1 MLDQKGKPIEDRVY
15 NVSDYDRN
23 IVIKN
28 RTRLVAETITKFME
42 ETDSMQKAIIFCIDI
57 DHAERMRQELVNANP
72 DQVSI
77 NHRYVVRITGDNI
90 EGKREIE
97 NLINP
102 ESPYPVL
109 VTTSKL
115 LTTGVD
121 AKTCKLIVLD
131 APINSMTEFKQIIG
145 RGTRIDED
153 HGKYYFTIMDFR
165 GVTRLFADPEF
176 DGTPIKDVEPK
187 EIKDEKDI
195 PSIGD
200 EIEAETEHAPELNP
214 QEQILFDPS
223 AQESNNNERPIVD
236 DGSVRFNVLTKVV
249 SYIDPATG
257 KLITESL
264 TDFSKKKIQ
273 ESFNSLDDFLKKW
286 TTAEKKDA
294 IIEELQSK
302 GIAFDE
308 LKKEVGLNVDEFD
321 LVLHIAYGK
330 KPLTRRERVEEI
342 RRRDYFGKYEG
353 RAREV
358 IEALLDKYADQGST
372 AIDGIED
379 LKVLPF
385 TDFGTTV
392 EIVDKIFGGRNKY
405 MAVVKELQEHLYTI
419 EK

>member
-1 MLDQKGKPIEDRVY
+1 
-15 NVSDYDRN
+15 
-23 IVIKN
+23 
-28 RTRLVAETITKFME
+28 
-42 ETDSMQKAIIFCIDI
+42 
-57 DHAERMRQELVNANP
+57 
-72 DQVSI
+72 
-77 NHRYVVRITGDNI
+77 
-90 EGKREIE
+90 
-97 NLINP
+97 
-102 ESPYPVL
+102 
-109 VTTSKL
+109 
-115 LTTGVD
+115 
-121 AKTCKLIVLD
+121 
-131 APINSMTEFKQIIG
+131 MTEFKQIIG

-176 DGTPIKDVEPK
+176 DGTPIKDLEPK

-195 PSIGD
+195 PSIVE
-200 EIEAETEHAPELNP
+200 EIEEETKQAPELSP

-223 AQESNNNERPIVD
+223 ALQADTSERPIVD
-236 DGSVRFNVLTKVV
+236 DGSVKFNVLTKVV

-264 TDFSKKKIQ
+264 TDFSEKKIQ
-273 ESFNSLDDFLKKW
+273 ESFGSLDTFLKQW
-286 TTAEKKDA
+286 TSAEKKDA
-294 IIEELQSK
+294 IIEELQAK
-302 GIAFDE
+302 GVAFDE

-342 RRRDYFGKYEG
+342 RKRDYFGKYEG

-405 MAVVKELQEHLYTI
+405 LAVVKELQDHLYTI